1 MRITGIENVYICR
14 LLNRNISIAQ
24 ITGYAVSY
32 LVGLTI
38 VLTALAFYNDITTDS
53 DKSVTEDYY
62 VISKKVS
69 GLNTLMGNS
78 IDFSESEIN
87 KLKSQDWVAEVGRF
101 TASDY
106 SVYASIDLGFRSFST
121 MLFFE
126 SVNDTFLDIKPHEWT
141 FNENNNTI
149 PIILSKDYLTLYNF
163 GFAASRSLPQL
174 SESLVKQM
182 PIHITISGNG
192 IRDEYQG
199 HIVGFS
205 SRLNTIAV
213 PESFMNYANEKYG
226 SDTKTPA
233 SRLILKVNSPG
244 SPEITEY
251 FTKHNYEVAGDKANE
266 SQLANLLRIIT
277 IVVVIVGAIISLL
290 SFFILLLCIYLLL
303 QKNKEKLN
311 DLILLGYHPLYL
323 SKYYTIPVIVMNYT
337 IFTIS
342 ILIVIACRSVWC
354 ASLQAMGMTSGSILP
369 TIIIGFAIVT
379 ILTIISI
386 IAIRRNCLSTSK
398 I

>member
-1 MRITGIENVYICR
+1 MRITGIENVYIRR

-69 GLNTLMGNS
+69 GLNTLMGS
-78 IDFSESEIN
+78 SVDFSEDEIN
-87 KLKSQDWVAEVGRF
+87 NLKSQDWVAEVGRF

-126 SVNDTFLDIKPHEWT
+126 SVDDTFLDIKPHEWT
-141 FNENNNTI
+141 YNENSNTI
-149 PIILSKDYLTLYNF
+149 PIIVSKDYLTLYNF

-182 PIHITISGNG
+182 PLRIIISGNG
-192 IRDEYQG
+192 MRDEYQG
-199 HIVGFS
+199 YIVGFS

-213 PESFMNYANEKYG
+213 PKAFMNFANNKYG
-226 SDTKTPA
+226 SETITPA
-233 SRLILKVNSPG
+233 SRLVLKVNTPG
-244 SPEITEY
+244 APEINEY
-251 FTKHNYEVAGDKANE
+251 FNKHNYEIAGDKDGE

-277 IVVVIVGAIISLL
+277 IVVVIVGSIISLL
-290 SFFILLLCIYLLL
+290 SFFILLLSIYLLL

-323 SKYYTIPVIVMNYT
+323 SKYYAIPVIVMNYT
-337 IFTIS
+337 IFTVS
-342 ILIVIACRSVWC
+342 LLIVIACRSAWC
-354 ASLQAMGMTSGSILP
+354 ASLQAMGMTAGSILP
-369 TIIIGFAIVT
+369 TIIIGIVIVT
-379 ILTIISI
+379 ILTIINI
-386 IAIRRNCLSTSK
+386 IAIRRNCLSTTK

>member
-1 MRITGIENVYICR
+1 MKISGIDNIYIVR
-14 LLNRNISIAQ
+14 LLSRNISISQ
-24 ITGYAVSY
+24 IIGYAVSY

-38 VLTALAFYNDITTDS
+38 VLTAIAFYNDVTATADG
-53 DKSVTEDYY
+53 SVTEDYY

-78 IDFSESEIN
+78 VDFSESEIN

-126 SVNDTFLDIKPHEWT
+126 SVDDTFLDIKPHEWT
-141 FNENNNTI
+141 FSANSNII

-182 PIHITISGNG
+182 PIRITISGNG
-192 IRDEYQG
+192 MRDEYHG
-199 HIVGFS
+199 RIVGFS

-213 PESFMNYANEKYG
+213 PESFMDYANEKYG
-226 SDTKTPA
+226 SGTKTPA
-233 SRLILKVNSPG
+233 SRLVLKVSSPG

-251 FTKHNYEVAGDKANE
+251 FTNHNYEIAGDKAGE
-266 SQLANLLRIIT
+266 SQFARLLSIIT
-277 IVVVIVGAIISLL
+277 VVIIIIGAVISLL
-290 SFFILLLCIYLLL
+290 SFFILLLSIYLLL
-303 QKNKEKLN
+303 QKNREKLN
-311 DLILLGYHPLYL
+311 ELILLGYSPVYL
-323 SKYYTIPVIVMNYT
+323 SKYYSIPVITMNYV
-337 IFTIS
+337 IYAIAL
-342 ILIVIACRSVWC
+342 LITVVCRSFWHDQ
-354 ASLQAMGMTSGSILP
+354 LQSMEMATGSILS
-369 TIIIGFAIVT
+369 TVIIGFAIVT
-379 ILTIISI
+379 LLTIISI
-386 IAIRRNCLSTSK
+386 IAIRRNCLSTTK

>member
-1 MRITGIENVYICR
+1 MRITGIENVYIHR

-24 ITGYAVSY
+24 IIGYAVSY

-53 DKSVTEDYY
+53 DKSVAEDYY

-69 GLNTLMGNS
+69 GLNTLMGS
-78 IDFSESEIN
+78 SVDFSEDEIN
-87 KLKSQDWVAEVGRF
+87 NLKSQDWIAEIGRF

-126 SVNDTFLDIKPHEWT
+126 SVDDTFLDIKPHDWT
-141 FNENNNTI
+141 YNENSNTI
-149 PIILSKDYLTLYNF
+149 PIIVSKDYLTLYNF

-182 PIHITISGNG
+182 PIRITISGNG
-192 IRDEYQG
+192 IRDEYHG

-213 PESFMNYANEKYG
+213 PEAFMNFANNKYG
-226 SDTKTPA
+226 SGTITPA
-233 SRLILKVNSPG
+233 SRLVLKVNTPG
-244 SPEITEY
+244 APEINEY
-251 FTKHNYEVAGDKANE
+251 FNKHNYEIAGDKAGE

-277 IVVVIVGAIISLL
+277 IVVVIVGFIISLL
-290 SFFILLLCIYLLL
+290 SFFILLLSIYLLL

-323 SKYYTIPVIVMNYT
+323 SKYYAIPVIVMNYT
-337 IFTIS
+337 IFIVS
-342 ILIVIACRSVWC
+342 LLIVIACRSAWC
-354 ASLQAMGMTSGSILP
+354 ASLQAMDMATGSILP
-369 TIIIGFAIVT
+369 TIIIGIVIVT
-379 ILTIISI
+379 ILTIINI
-386 IAIRRNCLSTSK
+386 IAIRRNCLSTTK